1 MFHRLRV
8 PMTVPFAPLW
18 DRDAIRYGLIAIG
31 TGILLGLFAV
41 GVTYLPGK
49 WAPLFIVAVLGLCF
63 LMVVQHARWVF
74 LFMLIVDIPL
84 QLDTHLFYREEDASL
99 GAVGG
104 VPVAVTTLSLLG
116 LYALWY
122 AESCSQHPM
131 SPRRWKSMIVPLG
144 IYLGISFFSIFY
156 AIDKTLVLFQFA
168 LHFQLFLLFAYIIGR
183 IRSREDVQFIVMALL
198 LTMLLESI
206 IIVALRFI
214 GTTIQVSGI
223 KFLVVETRVA
233 GTVGSPNNAGA
244 YLSLILGPAMTVLFT
259 NMAKP
264 YKWLAG
270 AAVILGLPALVFTLS
285 RGAWIATTTS
295 TVLIMVMAIR
305 QGWLSPK
312 LALRLVLVGVLVI
325 GLLYTIIQSRLTGD
339 DEGSAYTR
347 ISLMEVTSRI
357 IRQHPIFGVGANNL
371 APLTPKYFT
380 PEFGEEAWI
389 YSVHNMYYR
398 IWAEVGI
405 IGLAACLWFI
415 SVTLYW
421 GWKAFRR
428 GDAFMSPLAFGFS
441 AAILGHMT
449 HWMFDTFHS
458 RPNVQSLWLNAAII
472 GVLYM
477 MTNAESESISK
488 TGAEYA

>member
-8 PMTVPFAPLW
+8 PMSVAFAPSLN
-18 DRDAIRYGLIAIG
+18 RDSIRYGLMAIG
-31 TGILLGLFAV
+31 TGMLLGLFAV

-49 WAPLFIVAVLGLCF
+49 WAPLFIVAVLGLSF
-63 LMVVQHARWVF
+63 LMVVQNARRVF
-74 LFMLIVDIPL
+74 LFLMIVDIPL
-84 QLDTHLFYREEDASL
+84 QLDTHLFYREETASL

-104 VPVAVTTLSLLG
+104 VPIAVTTLSLLG

-131 SPRRWKSMIVPLG
+131 PPRRWKSMVVPLG
-144 IYLGISFFSIFY
+144 IYLGISLFSIFY
-156 AIDKTLVLFQFA
+156 AFDKTLVLFQFA
-168 LHFQLFLLFAYIIGR
+168 LHFQLFLLFVYIIGH
-183 IRSREDVQFIVMALL
+183 IRTREEVQFIVMALL
-198 LTMLLESI
+198 VAMLLESI
-206 IIVALRFI
+206 IIIALRFI

-223 KFLVVETRVA
+223 KFLVIETRVA

-244 YLSLILGPAMTVLFT
+244 YLSLVLGPAITVLFT

-270 AAVILGLPALVFTLS
+270 AAVLLGIPALVFTLS
-285 RGAWIATTTS
+285 RGAWIAFAAS
-295 TVLIMVMAIR
+295 TILIMALAIR
-305 QGWLSPK
+305 KGWLSSK
-312 LALRLVLVGVLVI
+312 LALRLGLVSIIVI
-325 GLLYTIIQSRLTGD
+325 GLMYTIIQSRLTGD

-357 IRQHPIFGVGANNL
+357 IRQYPILGVGANNL

-415 SVTLYW
+415 LVVLHW
-421 GWKAFRR
+421 GWKAYQR
-428 GDAFMSPLAFGFS
+428 GEAFMSPLALGFS
-441 AAILGHMT
+441 AAILGHMM

-458 RPNVQSLWLNAAII
+458 RPNVQSLWLDAAII
-472 GVLYM
+472 GILYL
-477 MTNAESESISK
+477 MTNTEMESISK
-488 TGAEYA
+488 TGTEYA